1 MFGNEHTFTYEKEE
15 IIMKKIVIVCFACL
29 IVVSSVF
36 LISGCSSSKS
46 TNSKQTTITISAAA
60 SLTESLNKIVANFE
74 KTYPN
79 VLVRVNYGASGA
91 LRQQIEQGA
100 KVDLFLPVSLK
111 DLQTLES
118 EKLIDPSKSEV
129 FAKNILVLIVPKG
142 NPLNIKGVDD
152 LKRED
157 VKRIAIGAV
166 PSVPAGVYAKES
178 MEKVGLFNELKDKF
192 IYAKDV
198 RQVLDYVNTSNVDAG
213 FVYRTDAAIVKDVE
227 IASTIPD
234 LNHKPIEY
242 YAAIINSSKNQDIS
256 TEFMKYLLDKD
267 SQKILSGYG
276 FLPPK
281 TSSEN

>member
-1 MFGNEHTFTYEKEE
+1 
-15 IIMKKIVIVCFACL
+15 MKKIVIVCFACL

-79 VLVRVNYGASGA
+79 VLVRVNYCASGA